1 MSPAPDQDPNP
12 LISLFRRCVVC
23 ITDEQGRFRGS
34 GFFAAPGRVVTCGHV
49 VHGAATL
56 RLQWQDQTARVSGVA
71 AVPPLESVANPRNY
85 PLPDLAVLNVDDAA
99 GWGHP
104 CAALTAE
111 QPVLAASRDGL
122 YLAGYT
128 VEHGPTPA
136 LTGATTE
143 FESLISE
150 DGYTFFK
157 LKRGLVLH
165 GFSGSPLLD
174 LRTGLVT
181 GITESTRGA
190 DSDLGGF
197 AVPAAELA
205 AAFPE
210 LLEANRAFQLED
222 KRWNAAAE
230 AEKTRAKERKGG
242 RGRLPLRQP
251 VVPLMPDEDLSPAKI
266 LRPRHA
272 VVGYVG
278 RQQLLAE
285 LADWCELEPDDGGP
299 VGLWFVTGAG
309 GFGKTRLAVEACREA
324 EARGWTAGLLSP
336 DVSPEGLQALAEWP
350 GRLLIA
356 LDYAE
361 TAPVLAGR
369 LTEELAARATRPAA
383 RVMLLV
389 RRRASRAELLE
400 WFNEQHEEQLDALLR
415 HAQISRLDDEAS
427 EVDRLE
433 LFRQGTE
440 DFSPFLGPPPVGLRV
455 PRLRAAHFD
464 RPLYVLA
471 AAYLARAS
479 AGADVDALSEAGLLR
494 ALLDQHEAMH
504 WARLDKQRDLGLHPA
519 DQRAAVAVA
528 TLITADGDDEALA
541 VARLIP
547 HLDGEP
553 ESRLIAVA
561 RWLAGLYPPAGGARQ
576 LVIAPLEPDR
586 LGEILVGDVLAQHP
600 GLLAAAL
607 DAASDSQLARALTV
621 AGRVARDDQ
630 AVNAQLRDALDDRL
644 PGFIQR
650 CLGADGGDLLSAVTT
665 ATVISRPARGALE
678 SAGMFPNVLPIWA
691 RPLAVTI
698 TDIAVDGLRVQAGD
712 DPTAVP
718 HLAIWLNELANRLSA
733 VGRQEEA
740 LETAG
745 EAVAHYRQL
754 AEASPA
760 MYLPD
765 LAGTLSNLAGRLS
778 EVGQREEALQTAR
791 EAVAIGRQLAGASPA
806 HLSGLAMSLN
816 NLAAFLSAVG
826 RREEGLE
833 TAREAVAIGRQLA
846 EASPAAYLPD
856 LATSLS
862 NLANGLYTVGRR
874 EEGLEAAGE
883 AVAIHRQL
891 AEASPA
897 AHLSGLATSLNNLA
911 VFLSAA
917 GRREEAL
924 QTAGEAVAIRR
935 QLAEASPAAYLPD
948 LAGSL
953 TNLAMG
959 LSYVGR
965 REEALETAG
974 EAVAH
979 YRQLAEASPAAYL
992 PDLTSSLTNLAVF
1005 LGDVGRREEALE
1017 TAGEAV
1023 ANYRQL
1029 AEASPAAY
1037 LPNLAMSLNNLA
1049 SRLSDVGRREE
1060 ALETAGEAVANYRQ
1074 LAEANPAAYLPN
1086 LAMSLNNLAVFL
1098 SHEGRKEALDT
1109 AGEAVAIRRQLA
1121 EASPAAYLPDL
1132 ATSLNNLAN
1141 FLSNTG
1147 RQPEA
1152 LETAGEAVAI
1162 RRQLAEASPAAYL
1175 PDLAMSLNN
1184 LASRLSDAGRQPEAL
1199 ETAGE
1204 AVANYRQLAE
1214 ASPAA
1219 YLPNLATSLNNLA
1232 NRLSEAGQAG
1242 HADQLFADVLG
1253 VFPDTTRGIGHILL
1267 ARGRWRAAQT
1277 RLADAI
1283 SDLAAAVSASD
1294 RDGDRVT
1301 RGQARREL
1309 RMLREND
1316 QPAFDHAWVQVNGP
1330 IPVWLDHLTDTQLVI
1345 DKVLAWM
1352 RTPGWEASRSYLDDN
1367 AANLLTDEA
1376 QAATEHLIDV
1386 NPAVDTLRDYLE
1398 LLKAARLHGADA
1410 AYASYQDQLLARG
1423 LTQTLGQWLAAPT
1436 WVASRA
1442 FAAAHG
1448 DSLLHPATR
1457 AILDDLNNKNPADL
1471 GLRLFRG
1478 LLGYAATVGFDA
1490 AYDLLPDTDHQRAV
1504 IADPATSAGIRL
1516 AVARMHSAQAADDP
1530 EAHFELAAIT
1540 LLGIPDQAN
1549 TEAASPLTREA
1560 AAALS
1565 DCTANAAPYERRDFV
1580 RRLSQLGAEHPALTP
1595 YIIELQDI
1603 LTGNAAEALRRE
1615 ADTAFGVGGQRL
1627 LALRGVAGVD
1637 VPQHAEARVVGQHPL
1652 DLLPGQR
1659 RTVRHAHLPRVQRAA
1674 DADPAAVVERHP
1686 RRPRRRVRHQVQQRP
1701 VRDRVGPVGHRLGL
1715 PVRGR
1720 DRAAVQVIAADHDR
1734 RGDLAGGDHL
1744 VEPHP
1749 GLVPLP
1755 VAEPADPGGQPLER
1769 DLLLRGAD
1777 PPVQMLVL
1785 GEQRQHR
1792 LVRRVDVGG
1801 IAGQR
1806 RPPERALALGEQRP
1820 DVGGHEPGERERPRE
1835 PAEPCLVADGV
1846 AVVEHLG
1853 ARVLEAHHG
1862 SHVAGHRSTGPFSK
1876 FLRLFRGVVVP
1887 VSQFDADGQVRER
1900 VVRGR
1905 LVGDDVD
1912 GDAAPQQLG
1921 QHDRAVAHEPHR
1933 QRHARGPRGLAAPHR
1948 VVEVVGHHVQVP
1960 GRDAARKPPLIH
1972 VDH

>member
-1037 LPNLAMSLNNLA
+1037 LPNLA
-1049 SRLSDVGRREE
+1049 
-1060 ALETAGEAVANYRQ
+1060 
-1074 LAEANPAAYLPN
+1074 
-1086 LAMSLNNLAVFL
+1086 
-1098 SHEGRKEALDT
+1098 
-1109 AGEAVAIRRQLA
+1109 
-1121 EASPAAYLPDL
+1121 
-1132 ATSLNNLAN
+1132 
-1141 FLSNTG
+1141 
-1147 RQPEA
+1147 
-1152 LETAGEAVAI
+1152 
-1162 RRQLAEASPAAYL
+1162 
-1175 PDLAMSLNN
+1175 
-1184 LASRLSDAGRQPEAL
+1184 
-1199 ETAGE
+1199 
-1204 AVANYRQLAE
+1204 
-1214 ASPAA
+1214 
-1219 YLPNLATSLNNLA
+1219 TSLNNLA

-1734 RGDLAGGDHL
+1734 RGDLAGRDHL

-1912 GDAAPQQLG
+1912 GDTAPQQLG